1 MLQKNKFWNE
11 VKETT
16 FNIQS
21 KTGLLRHI
29 LTEIMTSPDS
39 KEQMVLF
46 VKGNALYIVREKH
59 ERKTRITRGGIIFDI
74 KYAIII
80 RHIKLC
86 FITCQDFFLDRNQ
99 IKVRDETA

>member
-59 ERKTRITRGGIIFDI
+59 ERKTKISQGGNV

-86 FITCQDFFLDRNQ
+86 YITCQDFFLS
-99 IKVRDETA
+99 